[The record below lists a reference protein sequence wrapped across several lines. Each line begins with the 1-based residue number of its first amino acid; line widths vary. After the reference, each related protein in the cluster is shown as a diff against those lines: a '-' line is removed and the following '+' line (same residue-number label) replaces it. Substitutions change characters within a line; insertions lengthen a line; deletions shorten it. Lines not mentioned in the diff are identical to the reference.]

1 MKMKKRLSKDS
12 RFYLILINTFYGFA
26 FIVLKRC
33 NGKAV
38 ILQGS
43 VFANTDTARQ
53 IVRLIGITDC
63 RVKLF
68 YTATNKILSSQE
80 LIVIKL
86 TVFAVLLLS
95 FATALLDYHMIFCL
109 STCFLNYFLCFF
121 NSIRKPQY
129 LDMDW
134 SLLTQFLLHALQKV
148 QTDFA

>member
-1 MKMKKRLSKDS
+1 MFILFSYQCSFMLFVVV
-12 RFYLILINTFYGFA
+12 FYLFVFRNNLI
-26 FIVLKRC
+26 
-33 NGKAV
+33 
-38 ILQGS
+38 
-43 VFANTDTARQ
+43 
-53 IVRLIGITDC
+53 
-63 RVKLF
+63 
-68 YTATNKILSSQE
+68 ILSCLSN
-80 LIVIKL
+80 IVNNFFQLFFDSFSLFQRRPLKL

-134 SLLTQFLLHALQKV
+134 SLLTQFLLHALQKM

>member
-1 MKMKKRLSKDS
+1 MFILFSYQCSFMLFVVV
-12 RFYLILINTFYGFA
+12 FYLFVFRNNLI
-26 FIVLKRC
+26 
-33 NGKAV
+33 
-38 ILQGS
+38 
-43 VFANTDTARQ
+43 
-53 IVRLIGITDC
+53 
-63 RVKLF
+63 
-68 YTATNKILSSQE
+68 ILSCLSN
-80 LIVIKL
+80 IVNNFFQLFFDSFSLFQRRPLKL

>member
-1 MKMKKRLSKDS
+1 MFFKELACLYCLVINVHLCCLLLFLFVCVSQQLNHTIMSFKPCQQLFSTFFDS
-12 RFYLILINTFYGFA
+12 F
-26 FIVLKRC
+26 
-33 NGKAV
+33 
-38 ILQGS
+38 S
-43 VFANTDTARQ
+43 
-53 IVRLIGITDC
+53 
-63 RVKLF
+63 LF
-68 YTATNKILSSQE
+68 QRRPL
-80 LIVIKL
+80 KL

-134 SLLTQFLLHALQKV
+134 SLLTQFLLHVLQKV